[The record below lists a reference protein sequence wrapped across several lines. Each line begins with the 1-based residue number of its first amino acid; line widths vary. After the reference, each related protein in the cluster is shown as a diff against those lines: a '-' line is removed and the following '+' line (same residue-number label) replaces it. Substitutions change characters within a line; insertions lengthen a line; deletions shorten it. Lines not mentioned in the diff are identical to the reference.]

1 MTTVETLLKS
11 KGTDIWSIAPQAT
24 VYKALQKMKVKEAGA
39 LVVIEATKMV
49 GIFTERDYARKLV
62 LQGKF
67 SRETAV
73 SELMTRDVLTVT
85 PMNTVQDCMVMMTAK
100 RVRHLPVLDGEQL
113 MGIVTIGDVVKQ
125 VISEQASAIKQLE
138 QYIAGGY

>member
-11 KGTDIWSIAPQAT
+11 KGTNIWSIAPQAT
-24 VYKALQKMKVKEAGA
+24 VYEALQKMKTKDTGA
-39 LVVIEATKMV
+39 LLVVEATKMV

-113 MGIVTIGDVVKQ
+113 MGIVSIGDVVKQ

-138 QYIAGGY
+138 QYIGGGY

>member
-24 VYKALQKMKVKEAGA
+24 VYEALQKMKVKEAGA